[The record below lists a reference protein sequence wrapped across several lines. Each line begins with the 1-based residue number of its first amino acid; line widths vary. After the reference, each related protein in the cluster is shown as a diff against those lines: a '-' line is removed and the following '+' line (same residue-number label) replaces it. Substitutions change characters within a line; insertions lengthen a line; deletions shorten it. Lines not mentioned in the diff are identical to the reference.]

1 MIARLL
7 TVTAMCA
14 VSAAALAQTPLS
26 ANQGGR
32 APASTAATTP
42 KQRIDAANAVVTSTV
57 PPGSLAQAQAQAAG
71 NYGPMARPASI
82 GGQIQEAWSRPGK
95 DQGIHVEAWC
105 GDCVYKVRLREYMV
119 SAIQL
124 PDGVR
129 IASADLG
136 DASRFEVK
144 KRSDNTLA
152 VKPRGAGVDS
162 SLLVYTEAGEVYSF
176 YLRAEG
182 INSKSVPD
190 LSYRIVG
197 SGAPDMGHVAFD
209 DRGTAFAGMG
219 RVTAGTA
226 ALATHGSKDGDFLK
240 TARFDP
246 AALRGWDDY
255 KLWGDKSL
263 RPEQVFRDDNFTYI
277 QFGDKWNDLELPTA
291 YVVVDGIDELVNTRV
306 QGTTFIVEST
316 HRLITLKSGQSFLCI
331 QYKGAK

>member
-1 MIARLL
+1 MIARFL
-7 TVTAMCA
+7 TVTAMLA
-14 VSAAALAQTPLS
+14 VSSSALAQTPL
-26 ANQGGR
+26 NRG
-32 APASTAATTP
+32 PATPGATPNTPTQRITAAN
-42 KQRIDAANAVVTSTV
+42 DVVTSTLPV
-57 PPGSLAQAQAQAAG
+57 GSVTQAQAQAGG
-71 NYGPMARPASI
+71 NYGPLARPSSV

-95 DQGIHVEAWC
+95 NQGIHVENFC
-105 GDCVYKVRLREYMV
+105 GDCVYKVRLRQYMV

-124 PDGVR
+124 PHG
-129 IASADLG
+129 IKIKSADLG

-152 VKPRGAGVDS
+152 VKPTGAGVDS
-162 SLLVYTEAGEVYSF
+162 SMIVYTDDGDVYSF

-197 SGAPDMGHVAFD
+197 PSSPGMTFVEFD
-209 DRGTAFAGMG
+209 AKGNPMPTAN
-219 RVTAGTA
+219 TAV
-226 ALATHGSKDGDFLK
+226 ATHGSNDFLQ
-240 TARFDP
+240 TAKFNP
-246 AALRGWDDY
+246 AALRGWNDY
-255 KLWGDKSL
+255 KLWGDRKL

-316 HRLITLKSGQSFLCI
+316 HRLITLKSGQAFMCI